1 MSADRPGLP
10 DHVLADAQILWDYHQ
25 LHHELRPTD
34 VGIGLGSHDPGVPD
48 HTADLYHRGM
58 FPLIV
63 FTGANAP
70 TTIDLYP
77 DGEAVHYAR
86 RAVELGVP
94 ADAILI
100 EPRATNTAENLIFT
114 RQLLAEHGITPQAV
128 TLITRPYQQRRAY
141 ATCRKQWPDVD
152 VICSS
157 QPQTFRNY
165 LDTINDD
172 DRVINMLVGDTQRIT
187 LYAERAYALPQPI
200 PASIQR
206 AYEHLIRLGFD
217 SRLVT

>member
-10 DHVLADAQILWDYHQ
+10 DDVLADAQILWDYHQ

-34 VGIGLGSHDPGVPD
+34 VGIGLGSHDPGVAD

-58 FPLIV
+58 FPLVV

-70 TTIDLYP
+70 TTVGLFP

-86 RAVELGVP
+86 RATELGVP

-100 EPRATNTAENLIFT
+100 EPRATNTAENLTFA
-114 RQLLAEHGITPQAV
+114 RQLLDEQGITPQSV

-157 QPQTFRNY
+157 RLQSFRDY
-165 LDTINDD
+165 LHAIADD
-172 DRVINMLVGDTQRIT
+172 DRVINMLVGDTQRIR
-187 LYAERAYALPQPI
+187 LYAERGFSISQPVPRQVQDAYN
-200 PASIQR
+200 
-206 AYEHLIRLGFD
+206 RLVHRGYS
-217 SRLVT
+217 SRLSR